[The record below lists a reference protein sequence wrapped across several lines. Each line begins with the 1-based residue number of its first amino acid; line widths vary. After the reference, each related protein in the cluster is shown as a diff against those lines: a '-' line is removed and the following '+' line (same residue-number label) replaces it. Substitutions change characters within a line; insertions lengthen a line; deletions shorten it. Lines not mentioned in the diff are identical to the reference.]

1 MKSTQ
6 PWTRLPR
13 PRRRDQR
20 RQGPGTQPLVGISK
34 DWRLITLQSS
44 LTSRRVEGERGRR
57 LPVAISHVEVAE
69 TFNLHLHIRTT
80 RPRAIKRG
88 WETEKSSD
96 ERRDETSKKDVR
108 RENWQERTDKRRWL
122 EEKILRYE
130 APRSREVR
138 GHVEKVRVT
147 VSGPT
152 CDPTSPEGNNKLWRC
167 GFCVA
172 VG

>member
-1 MKSTQ
+1 M
-6 PWTRLPR
+6 
-13 PRRRDQR
+13 
-20 RQGPGTQPLVGISK
+20 PLSVG
-34 DWRLITLQSS
+34 
-44 LTSRRVEGERGRR
+44 GRR
-57 LPVAISHVEVAE
+57 
-69 TFNLHLHIRTT
+69 IRAVMRGET
-80 RPRAIKRG
+80 RPQRKTC
-88 WETEKSSD
+88 EEKI
-96 ERRDETSKKDVR
+96 
-108 RENWQERTDKRRWL
+108 DKNAPTNEDDSRK
-122 EEKILRYE
+122 KILRYE